1 MNVREL
7 LGGERSR
14 QMFASFLVQS
24 FIVTDLF
31 DPRVREALHPSIR
44 SRDFHFHN
52 QILHYTLDL
61 YKGLFHKSISTHLSK
76 FYFSTQ
82 KLF

>member
-1 MNVREL
+1 MSENSLVEREVDVSL
-7 LGGERSR
+7 LL
-14 QMFASFLVQS
+14 FLVQS

-31 DPRVREALHPSIR
+31 DPRARGELHPSII

-76 FYFSTQ
+76 YYFSTQ
-82 KLF
+82 NLF

>member
-1 MNVREL
+1 MNVQEL

-14 QMFASFLVQS
+14 HMYAFFFSV
-24 FIVTDLF
+24 IDLF
-31 DPRVREALHPSIR
+31 DPRVQGELHLSIR

-52 QILHYTLDL
+52 QILHDTLDL
-61 YKGLFHKSISTHLSK
+61 YKGLSHKSISTHLST